1 MYQFDSTY
9 DQEVPHMYPQLSS
22 RPYHLERKSCSPV
35 ERIRGQG
42 ENLSLDSQELFQ
54 DLCQMQEHWMIEARP
69 FQSST
74 TDEQFVPEIEG
85 NSTTSKEGCYA
96 THIKAEPRERACQQ
110 SEQHRRGTLKH
121 TNKMD
126 KTTDNSSYMR
136 MISESHASNSSPLVY
151 TCSAQPS
158 GFHCMK
164 GYRQLAYDSSPYDS
178 SPSPGYPS
186 IKQEPIDYTTCENP
200 YDQER
205 LQSLAS
211 FHHQAHP
218 QADCYGLQTS
228 STEAAVYDPSVHSF
242 YDEPLPYAERYHKYA
257 DFKEHKPTYR
267 DAPEFKVP
275 NGVTYPEPRAFQR
288 RGSLQLWQFLVALL
302 DEPECSSFIA
312 WTGRGMEFK
321 LIDPEEVARRW
332 GIQKNRPA
340 MNYDKLSRSL
350 RYYYEKGIMQKVAG
364 ERYVYK
370 FVCSPEALFS
380 MAFPDSQKPYIKP
393 ECREPKPVSP
403 HASQQLLP
411 MPKESY
417 PKPPFPQQHFVNPSA
432 SCYQAEWDLDTTCV
446 Y

>member
-1 MYQFDSTY
+1 
-9 DQEVPHMYPQLSS
+9 MYPQLSS
-22 RPYHLERKSCSPV
+22 RNTYLERKSCSPT

-42 ENLSLDSQELFQ
+42 DSLSTDTQELFQ

-69 FQSST
+69 YQTNT
-74 TDEQFVPEIEG
+74 TDEQFVPEIETSSTSL
-85 NSTTSKEGCYA
+85 NSKTEGSYA
-96 THIKAEPRERACQQ
+96 IQIKPEPRQRACQGA
-110 SEQHRRGTLKH
+110 EHHRPTTLKQ

-126 KTTDNSSYMR
+126 KATDNSTYMR
-136 MISESHASNSSPLVY
+136 MMSAETHASSSSPLVY
-151 TCSAQPS
+151 TCPTQPS
-158 GFHCMK
+158 TFHCMK
-164 GYRQLAYDSSPYDS
+164 GYRQITAAFDNTPYES
-178 SPSPGYPS
+178 SPSSNYTT
-186 IKQEPIDYTTCENP
+186 IKQEPLDYGTTCDNP
-200 YDQER
+200 YEQER

-211 FHHQAHP
+211 YHHQTAH
-218 QADCYGLQTS
+218 QQSECYSLQSPS
-228 STEAAVYDPSVHSF
+228 SEAAVYDPNVHSF
-242 YDEPLPYAERYHKYA
+242 YDEPLPYPERYHKYTEFN
-257 DFKEHKPTYR
+257 DHKPTYR

-411 MPKESY
+411 MPKDPY
-417 PKPPFPQQHFVNPSA
+417 AKAPFPQQHYVTPTAN
-432 SCYQAEWDLDTTCV
+432 CYQAEWDLDTTCV

>member
-1 MYQFDSTY
+1 
-9 DQEVPHMYPQLSS
+9 MYPQLTS
-22 RPYHLERKSCSPV
+22 RPTYFERRPSSPA

-54 DLCQMQEHWMIEARP
+54 DLCQMQEHWMTEARP

-85 NSTTSKEGCYA
+85 NSTNSKAEGSYA
-96 THIKAEPRERACQQ
+96 IQIKPEPRERACQDP
-110 SEQHRRGTLKH
+110 EQHRRTTLKH
-121 TNKMD
+121 SDKMD
-126 KTTDNSSYMR
+126 KGSDSSSYMR
-136 MISESHASNSSPLVY
+136 MISESHASSSSPLGY
-151 TCSAQPS
+151 TCSTQPS
-158 GFHCMK
+158 SFHCMK
-164 GYRQLAYDSSPYDS
+164 GYRQLAAAYDSTPYETSPPANYA
-178 SPSPGYPS
+178 S

-200 YDQER
+200 YEQER

-211 FHHQAHP
+211 FHHQAH
-218 QADCYGLQTS
+218 QQGECYSLQPS
-228 STEAAVYDPSVHSF
+228 SSEAVVYDPNVHSF
-242 YDEPLPYAERYHKYA
+242 YDEPLPYAERYHKYT
-257 DFKEHKPTYR
+257 DFKDHKPSYR

-275 NGVTYPEPRAFQR
+275 NGVAYPEPRAFQR

-411 MPKESY
+411 MPKDPY
-417 PKPPFPQQHFVNPSA
+417 PKPPFPQQHYVTPTAN
-432 SCYQAEWDLDTTCV
+432 CYQAEWDLDTTCV